1 MNLNSKYY
9 FLKRVSPSIKLITTS
24 TIKIKNMVLA
34 IDAAPAAIPLKPNMA
49 AMIAITKKIAVHFNM
64 MFSFL
69 NVYRECSIKL
79 LTNTFLKDIV

>member
-1 MNLNSKYY
+1 
-9 FLKRVSPSIKLITTS
+9 
-24 TIKIKNMVLA
+24 MVLA